1 MRLIVGVSPHNKASY
16 DTSWIM
22 KQVIIALVPAVIAS
36 IIFFR
41 LKAIFLILVCIV
53 AALLSEQTSSRL
65 RKSPSSLRDYSV
77 VVTGLL
83 LALILPPSIPL
94 WAAFLGSVVAVVLGK
109 QVFGGLGHN
118 IFNPALVGRAF
129 LMAAFPVMLTSWW
142 VKPYTL
148 EAVTSAT
155 PLALWKFN
163 QTFIGLDK
171 LFLGNIPGSLGETS
185 SLALILGGIYLILRG
200 VADWRAPLGMGI
212 GIFILSV
219 IFYFIN
225 PLNGSA
231 IFHLCSGGVILGM
244 FFMVTDPVTTPVTKI
259 GRFLFG
265 FCVGIL
271 VIVIRRYSGLPE
283 GVMYSI
289 LFMNAFAPLI
299 NKFTKPKS
307 FGR

>member
-1 MRLIVGVSPHNKASY
+1 MRLIVEVSPHIKARY
-16 DTSWIM
+16 DTSWVM
-22 KQVIIALVPAVIAS
+22 KQVIIALIPAVIAS

-41 LKAIFLILVCIV
+41 LRAVFLIIVCIA
-53 AALLSEQTSSRL
+53 AALLSEETVSRL
-65 RKSPSSLRDYSV
+65 RRMPSYLGDHSV
-77 VVTGLL
+77 VITGLL

-94 WAAFLGSVVAVVLGK
+94 WAAFLGTIVAVILGK

-129 LMAAFPVMLTSWW
+129 LMAAFPVMLTSWIE
-142 VKPYTL
+142 PYTL

-155 PLALWKFN
+155 PLASWKFN
-163 QTFIGLDK
+163 HTFAGLDS

-185 SLALILGGIYLILRG
+185 GLAIILGGMYLILRG
-200 VADWRAPLGMGI
+200 AADWRAPLGMGLGMFVLS
-212 GIFILSV
+212 GIFYL
-219 IFYFIN
+219 IN
-225 PLNGSA
+225 PLNGSV
-231 IFHLCSGGVILGM
+231 IFHLCSGGALLGM
-244 FFMVTDPVTTPVTKI
+244 FFMVTDPVTTPVTKT

-271 VIVIRRYSGLPE
+271 VVVIRRYSGLPE

-289 LFMNAFAPLI
+289 LFMNAFVPLI